1 MTGMKLVMTEDM
13 NYRNTSIVGLAAA
26 LGNGR
31 VTGIRLPVRIPDM
44 GYHNLRKIP
53 GCHRYPGGYPVE
65 CHPPKD
71 TGKLKRINPIIVM
84 V

>member
-26 LGNGR
+26 PGNGR

-44 GYHNLRKIP
+44 GYHNLRKSPVVIATLVAILLNVTLP
-53 GCHRYPGGYPVE
+53 EGYR
-65 CHPPKD
+65 KS
-71 TGKLKRINPIIVM
+71 
-84 V
+84 